1 MSSGTFARTGQA
13 QLGMEQKLA
22 SVDKVDGLR
31 MTRLLMWLARF
42 GTLTAAVAIPG
53 WEYLV
58 REHPRLALWVVD
70 PTAASCVQVMEPV
83 GPGGIWFV
91 TRRMA
96 ETDFEVL
103 TLALERGRCNPPET
117 NWWRELLASVESHD
131 WFLSGLRE
139 YQEGVNRGGVSLY
152 FERVSRVG
160 SRIVLTNGVMVLQHG
175 EIVYHY
181 PPLEALD
188 SPRLEGEQTRT
199 YERPPWESDR

>member
-1 MSSGTFARTGQA
+1 
-13 QLGMEQKLA
+13 MEQKLA
-22 SVDKVDGLR
+22 SVEKVGGLR

-53 WEYLV
+53 WEYLA
-58 REHPRLALWVVD
+58 REHPRLALWVID
-70 PTAASCVQVMEPV
+70 PTAAGCVQVMEPV

-96 ETDFEVL
+96 ETDFQVL

-117 NWWRELLASVESHD
+117 NWWRELLASVESHN
-131 WFLSGLRE
+131 WFLSGMRE

-152 FERVSRVG
+152 FERVCLVG
-160 SRIVLTNGVMVLQHG
+160 TRIVLTNGVMVLQDG
-175 EIVYHY
+175 EIVYHS

-188 SPRLEGEQTRT
+188 SPRLEGEQTTT
-199 YERPPWESDR
+199 YERPPWETDR